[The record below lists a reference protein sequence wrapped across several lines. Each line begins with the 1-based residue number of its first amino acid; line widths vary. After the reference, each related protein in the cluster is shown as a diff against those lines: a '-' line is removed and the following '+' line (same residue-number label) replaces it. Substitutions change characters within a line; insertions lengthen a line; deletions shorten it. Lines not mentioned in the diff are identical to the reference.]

1 MTKLWLRDEHVMI
14 DECIFA
20 DDYIEGDV
28 RDFLTPACTD
38 NLLLWGLPGT
48 GKSAVVKAIAYGRYG
63 TTELQEQGVV
73 ALNCK
78 DKEQAKQLNSKYL
91 RGCYN
96 FAIHNSN
103 CPILIIDELDEL
115 TDAQQRELTAFID
128 FSSSGKLRSMVL
140 ATTNVD
146 LRDRTASAKAFSPA
160 LLSRFNTRL
169 EMRQQLPADLLP
181 LAQRKLQAANVSFDE
196 AGLLNVLTRHCDL
209 TSTTID
215 IRTVQTVVNKLIL
228 RSTKTSNQPPTKPS
242 LRLV

>member
-14 DECIFA
+14 NECIFA
-20 DDYIEGDV
+20 DDYVKEDV
-28 RDFLTPACTD
+28 WDFLSPACTD

-48 GKSAVVKAIAYGRYG
+48 GKSAVVKAIAYERYG
-63 TTELQEQGVV
+63 TTELQEEGVV
-73 ALNCK
+73 VLNCK
-78 DKEQAKQLNSKYL
+78 DKEQAKKLNSKYL
-91 RGCYN
+91 RGCYS

-146 LRDRTASAKAFSPA
+146 LRDSTASAKAFSPA
-160 LLSRFNTRL
+160 LLSRLNTRL
-169 EMRQQLPADLLP
+169 EMRQQLPADVLP
-181 LAQRKLQAANVSFDE
+181 LARRKLQAANVSFDD
-196 AGLLNVLTRHCDL
+196 AGLLNVLTAHCDP
-209 TSTTID
+209 TSKTID
-215 IRTVQTVVNKLIL
+215 LRTVQTVVNKLIR
-228 RSTKTSNQPPTKPS
+228 RSTTTANHLPSKSS

>member
-20 DDYIEGDV
+20 DAYVEEDV
-28 RDFLTPACTD
+28 RDFLSPTCTD

-48 GKSAVVKAIAYGRYG
+48 GKSAVVKAIAYERYG
-63 TTELQEQGVV
+63 TTELQEEGVV
-73 ALNCK
+73 VLNCK
-78 DKEQAKQLNSKYL
+78 DKEQAKKLNSKYL
-91 RGCYN
+91 RGCYS

-146 LRDRTASAKAFSPA
+146 LRDSTASAKVFSPA
-160 LLSRFNTRL
+160 LLSRLNTRL

-181 LAQRKLQAANVSFDE
+181 LAQRKLQAANVSCDD
-196 AGLLNVLTRHCDL
+196 AGLLNVLAMHCDP
-209 TSTTID
+209 TSKTID
-215 IRTVQTVVNKLIL
+215 LRTVQTVVNTLIR
-228 RSTKTSNQPPTKPS
+228 RSTTTANQLPSKSS